1 MELSP
6 QAVLAGRYRA
16 EQRLGAGAM
25 GEVWAGTNLMVGVRV
40 AIKRLLPAGTHN
52 HESLARF
59 KREAQ
64 LLGRV
69 NSEFVAR
76 VVDFVEDP
84 QFGLVLV
91 MELVEGPSL
100 YTVLNQRKFSIE
112 EAIDLGC
119 DVLSGL
125 CDLHDAQIVHRDLK
139 PGNIIIEQ
147 RSRGRQRARIVD
159 FGMSRVIQGGGDDE
173 EEMTGITRAD
183 VALGTLE
190 YMAPEQMLNSRGVTG
205 SADIYAAGVI
215 LYRAVA
221 GHHAY
226 RSDSDGGLVRSKLTM
241 DAPPLPSGRDD
252 PTARAFEAVVAK
264 ALHRKPQDRYATAS
278 EMLRDLEQLR
288 GGGRSAGAPGE
299 PSISVEFSRSMAI
312 AEEGTPAGSAV
323 FSPVSQLAKRPAPL
337 DFSEESQLMPIPL
350 ARPPSRSLPP
360 SSPSSPPAAPSESSR
375 SLGLVVAAILGG
387 IVVGALA
394 VYAGKFLSS
403 PASAIPSSSLSAPA
417 GSR

>member
-1 MELSP
+1 
-6 QAVLAGRYRA
+6 
-16 EQRLGAGAM
+16 M

-69 NSEFVAR
+69 NSEYVAR

-84 QFGLVLV
+84 QYGLVLI

-100 YTVLNQRKFSIE
+100 YNVLNQRKFSIE

-119 DVLSGL
+119 DILSGL
-125 CDLHDAQIVHRDLK
+125 SDLHDTQIVHRDLK

-147 RSRGRQRARIVD
+147 RTRGRQRARIVD
-159 FGMSRVIQGGGDDE
+159 FGMSRIIQSGGDDE

-205 SADIYAAGVI
+205 AADIYAAGVI

-226 RSDSDGGLVRSKLTM
+226 RADSDGGLVRSKLTM

-252 PTARAFEAVVAK
+252 SIARAFEAVVAK
-264 ALHRKPQDRYATAS
+264 ALQRKPQDRYASAS

-288 GGGRSAGAPGE
+288 STSSLAPGAPKE
-299 PSISVEFSRSMAI
+299 PSISVEFSRSMVI
-312 AEEGTPAGSAV
+312 PEEGTPAGSAV
-323 FSPVSQLAKRPAPL
+323 FSPIPQSPRRPAQPE
-337 DFSEESQLMPIPL
+337 DFSDESQLMPIPL
-350 ARPPSRSLPP
+350 ARPPSRSLSPTTPAPAPP
-360 SSPSSPPAAPSESSR
+360 SPASETSR
-375 SLGLVVAAILGG
+375 SLALLLAAVVGG
-387 IVVGALA
+387 ILVGALA
-394 VYAGKFLSS
+394 MYASKYILAAPNPQAPTSFSTPAAS
-403 PASAIPSSSLSAPA
+403 P
-417 GSR
+417 

>member
-1 MELSP
+1 
-6 QAVLAGRYRA
+6 
-16 EQRLGAGAM
+16 M

-84 QFGLVLV
+84 HYGLVLI

-100 YTVLNQRKFSIE
+100 YTLLNQRKFSIE

-125 CDLHDAQIVHRDLK
+125 CDLHDSQIVHRDLK
-139 PGNIIIEQ
+139 PGNIIVEQ
-147 RSRGRQRARIVD
+147 RTRGRQRARIVD

-241 DAPPLPSGRDD
+241 DAPPLPSGRSD

-264 ALHRKPQDRYATAS
+264 ALQRKPQDRYATAS

-288 GGGRSAGAPGE
+288 RPASQAPGASKE

-312 AEEGTPAGSAV
+312 PEEGTPAGSAV
-323 FSPVSQLAKRPAPL
+323 FSPMGQLARRPAQAD
-337 DFSEESQLMPIPL
+337 DFSDESQLMPIPL
-350 ARPPSRSLPP
+350 ARPPSRTSIAP
-360 SSPSSPPAAPSESSR
+360 SAPSASSSESSR
-375 SLGLVVAAILGG
+375 AFGLVFAAILGG
-387 IVVGALA
+387 ILVGALA
-394 VYAGKFLSS
+394 MYAGKFLLHAPSSAPSSFVS
-403 PASAIPSSSLSAPA
+403 PAS
-417 GSR
+417 SR

>member
-6 QAVLAGRYRA
+6 QAIVAGRYRA

-84 QFGLVLV
+84 QYGLVLI

-100 YTVLNQRKFSIE
+100 YTLLNQRKFSIE

-119 DVLSGL
+119 DILSGL

-139 PGNIIIEQ
+139 PGNIIVEQ

-159 FGMSRVIQGGGDDE
+159 FGMSRIIQSAGDDE

-190 YMAPEQMLNSRGVTG
+190 YMAPEQMINSRGVTG

-226 RSDSDGGLVRSKLTM
+226 RSDSDGGLVRAKLTM

-252 PTARAFEAVVAK
+252 PTARAFEAIVAK
-264 ALHRKPQDRYATAS
+264 ALQRKSQDRYATAS

-288 GGGRSAGAPGE
+288 GTGSGVSSSQE
-299 PSISVEFSRSMAI
+299 PSISVEFSRSLPI

-323 FSPVSQLAKRPAPL
+323 YSPASRLASHPANT

-350 ARPPSRSLPP
+350 ARPPARSL
-360 SSPSSPPAAPSESSR
+360 APSNPPPEPSR
-375 SLGLVVAAILGG
+375 GIGLIFVAILGG
-387 IVVGALA
+387 ILIGALA
-394 VYAGKFLSS
+394 MYASKFLLA
-403 PASAIPSSSLSAPA
+403 PASPTPPSSA
-417 GSR
+417 GVR